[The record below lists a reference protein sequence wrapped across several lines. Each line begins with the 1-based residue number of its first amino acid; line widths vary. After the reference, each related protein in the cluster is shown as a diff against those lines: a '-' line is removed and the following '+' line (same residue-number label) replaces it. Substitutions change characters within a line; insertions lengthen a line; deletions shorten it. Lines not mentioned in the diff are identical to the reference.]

1 MVNLKL
7 ILIISLFLICM
18 KALSSEED
26 SVFLPEIVVSP
37 NRELMSID
45 ETSSSIKLIGKKQ
58 MEYSA
63 ATSPSSLLQEFGGF
77 NVAGNGGKGADPSYY
92 NRGLARKYIK
102 VLVDGMDLSDITSA
116 QEEPTYIDYI
126 STNNLEK
133 IEILNGSQG
142 TLYGSNAIGGVIT
155 FHSEKP
161 SKIGLENIFMSEF
174 GSFGT
179 FKSGN
184 TVKYL
189 NENISLNLAING
201 ERSHGYS
208 SLLEEESTYL
218 EKDGYNSYTGNF
230 LINYKSP
237 ETFGKDR
244 IANIAAVVFLYSL
257 KNVLI
262 IDAGSC
268 ITIDFVDKDGLYLG
282 GRISPGLKM
291 RYQALHHFTAKLP
304 ELTIQKEFPVLGND
318 TDSSIISGVQVGVL
332 SEIQTV
338 ITDFKKENDDLFVI
352 ITGGDTFFFENALK
366 STIFADQD
374 LVLKGL
380 NEILKYNE

>member
-1 MVNLKL
+1 
-7 ILIISLFLICM
+7 
-18 KALSSEED
+18 
-26 SVFLPEIVVSP
+26 
-37 NRELMSID
+37 
-45 ETSSSIKLIGKKQ
+45 
-58 MEYSA
+58 
-63 ATSPSSLLQEFGGF
+63 
-77 NVAGNGGKGADPSYY
+77 
-92 NRGLARKYIK
+92 
-102 VLVDGMDLSDITSA
+102 ITSA

-230 LINYKSP
+230 LINYNSSNNTSVKLGTRYIYHSN
-237 ETFGKDR
+237 EYDDY
-244 IANIAAVVFLYSL
+244 YS
-257 KNVLI
+257 
-262 IDAGSC
+262 
-268 ITIDFVDKDGLYLG
+268 
-282 GRISPGLKM
+282 SPG
-291 RYQALHHFTAKLP
+291 
-304 ELTIQKEFPVLGND
+304 D
-318 TDSSIISGVQVGVL
+318 TSSHVRHDKQYAGI
-332 SEIQTV
+332 
-338 ITDFKKENDDLFVI
+338 
-352 ITGGDTFFFENALK
+352 
-366 STIFADQD
+366 
-374 LVLKGL
+374 L
-380 NEILKYNE
+380 N